1 MSTAALDS
9 RLAELEATLAQ
20 LRGDVSRNI
29 ETVTR
34 LALGLPGETE
44 SPALPSRG
52 SRTTSN
58 GSRLTLVGSAA

>member
-1 MSTAALDS
+1 MSTPAPDP
-9 RLAELEATLAQ
+9 RLAELEASIDQ

-34 LALGLPGETE
+34 LALGLPGGTE
-44 SPALPSRG
+44 PPAPPSRG

-58 GSRLTLVGSAA
+58 GSRLTLVRSAA